1 MAALTGPGGNA
12 SVPQKNAQREA
23 VLTSPLCNPPLSR
36 GKREACG
43 QVPEPEHGLEGVPRP
58 KAAVQKEGEMKRF
71 VTFVAVVALL
81 AGAALA
87 AAAPRSYLIVA
98 RGQGQGSADLNDVVA
113 YAGGTITAKIPEIG
127 VVVASS
133 ENPDFLTLVVKDARV
148 QQAAEDI
155 EVQWINNERA
165 VEASESDLQVTGVNS
180 EPYWGYQW
188 NIRQIHAD
196 LTAAAGDMGW
206 GVKRARVAVLDV
218 GIWKD
223 HPDIKPNLN
232 WGLSTSFV
240 PGEGVVPTVAGF
252 NHGTHVAG
260 IIAAAINGKGV
271 QGVAPLAEIV
281 AVKVLSQSGSG
292 AFSWV
297 IQGIM
302 YASGPTVQ
310 ADVINMSLGAT
321 FDRINAGGG
330 GAGPLIAALNR
341 AINHATAAGTLC
353 VSAGGNEGV
362 NLNSRIW
369 SIPAQSGNGMAVAAT
384 GPYGG
389 TNFDRPASYTNYGQS
404 VVNVA
409 APGGDFADA
418 AYYPY
423 DMVLSPGSATG
434 YYFAAG
440 TSMAA
445 PHVSGVAAL
454 IVGKYGKMK
463 PAQLQAII
471 QNSADDILKPGAD
484 PYSGKGRINALRA
497 VQ

>member
-1 MAALTGPGGNA
+1 MVFV
-12 SVPQKNAQREA
+12 SV
-23 VLTSPLCNPPLSR
+23 L
-36 GKREACG
+36 
-43 QVPEPEHGLEGVPRP
+43 
-58 KAAVQKEGEMKRF
+58 F
-71 VTFVAVVALL
+71 

-87 AAAPRSYLIVA
+87 SGAPTNYLILA
-98 RGQGQGSADLNDVVA
+98 KGHGQGSADLDNLVA
-113 YAGGTITAKIPEIG
+113 RAGGVITAKIPEIG
-127 VVVASS
+127 VVLVSS
-133 ENPDFLTLVVKDARV
+133 FNPNFLAVVTADLRV

-155 EVQWINNERA
+155 EVQWIPREKV
-165 VEASESDLQVTGVNS
+165 VEVSESDLQITGVNS

-196 LTAAAGDMGW
+196 QTALNGDQGW
-206 GVKRARVAVLDV
+206 GVMRARVAVLDT

-223 HPDIKPNLN
+223 HPDINPNLN
-232 WGLSTSFV
+232 WILSTSFV

-260 IIAAAINGKGV
+260 IIAAPINNKGV

-281 AVKVLSQSGSG
+281 AVKVLRQTGSG

-297 IQGIM
+297 ILGIM
-302 YASGPTVQ
+302 YASSPEVQ

-341 AINHATAAGTLC
+341 AITHATAAGTLC
-353 VSAGGNEGV
+353 VSAAGNEGV
-362 NLNSRIW
+362 NLNSRLW
-369 SIPAQSGNGMAVAAT
+369 SIPAQSGNGMAVSAT
-384 GPYGG
+384 GPYGLA
-389 TNFDRPASYTNYGQS
+389 NFDRPASYTNFGQS

-409 APGGDFADA
+409 APGGDDA
-418 AYYPY
+418 YPAPTYYL

-434 YYFAAG
+434 YYFADG

-454 IVGKYGKMK
+454 IVGKYGKMS
-463 PAQLQAII
+463 PARLKAFIEQ
-471 QNSADDILKPGAD
+471 SADDILKPGAD
-484 PYSGKGRINALRA
+484 PYSGKGRINAQEA
-497 VQ
+497 VR

>member
-1 MAALTGPGGNA
+1 
-12 SVPQKNAQREA
+12 
-23 VLTSPLCNPPLSR
+23 
-36 GKREACG
+36 
-43 QVPEPEHGLEGVPRP
+43 
-58 KAAVQKEGEMKRF
+58 MKRF
-71 VTFVAVVALL
+71 VNFVAMVGLL
-81 AGAALA
+81 AGAAVA

-98 RGQGQGSADLNDVVA
+98 RGQGQGSADLENAVA
-113 YAGGTITAKIPEIG
+113 YAGGTITVKIPEIG

-148 QQAAEDI
+148 QEAAEDI

-165 VEASESDLQVTGVNS
+165 VEASQSDLQATGVNS
-180 EPYWGYQW
+180 EPYFHYQW

-196 LTAAAGDMGW
+196 QTAANGDMGW
-206 GVKRARVAVLDV
+206 GVVRARVAVLDA

-223 HPDIKPNLN
+223 HPDISPNLN
-232 WGLSTSFV
+232 WDLSKSFV
-240 PGEGVVPTVAGF
+240 PGEGVVPTVDGF

-260 IIAAAINGKGV
+260 IIAAAINNKGV
-271 QGVAPLAEIV
+271 QGVAPKAEIV

-292 AFSWV
+292 AFSWLV
-297 IQGIM
+297 QGLI
-302 YASGPTVQ
+302 YAASIQ
-310 ADVINMSLGAT
+310 ADVANMSLGAT

-330 GAGPLIAALNR
+330 GAGPLIASLNR
-341 AINHATAAGTLC
+341 AITYATASGVLC
-353 VSAGGNEGV
+353 VSAAGNEGV

-384 GPYGG
+384 GPYCLAD
-389 TNFDRPASYTNYGQS
+389 FDRPASYTNYGQS

-409 APGGDFADA
+409 APGGDFACA
-418 AYYPY
+418 ADYPY
-423 DMVLSPGSATG
+423 DMVISPGSATG

-463 PAQLQAII
+463 PAQLETII
-471 QNSADDILKPGAD
+471 QQTADDILKPGAD
-484 PYSGKGRINALRA
+484 PYSGKGRINAFAAL
-497 VQ
+497 Q

>member
-1 MAALTGPGGNA
+1 MRRGFTVVG
-12 SVPQKNAQREA
+12 
-23 VLTSPLCNPPLSR
+23 VLV
-36 GKREACG
+36 G
-43 QVPEPEHGLEGVPRP
+43 
-58 KAAVQKEGEMKRF
+58 
-71 VTFVAVVALL
+71 LL
-81 AGAALA
+81 AGAVPAS
-87 AAAPRSYLIVA
+87 AAPQSYLIVA
-98 RGQGQGSADLNDVVA
+98 KGQGQGSANLEDAVA
-113 YAGGTITAKIPEIG
+113 FAGGTVTAKIPEIG

-133 ENPDFLTLVVKDARV
+133 DNPYFLALVVKDARV

-155 EVQWINNERA
+155 EVPWINNERA
-165 VEASESDLQVTGVNS
+165 VEATESDLQPSGVNS

-196 LTAAAGDMGW
+196 QTAANGDMGW
-206 GVKRARVAVLDV
+206 GVVRARVAVLDA

-232 WGLSTSFV
+232 WSLSTSFV

-271 QGVAPLAEIV
+271 QGVAPAAEVV
-281 AVKVLSQSGSG
+281 AIKVLRQSGSG
-292 AFSWV
+292 SFSWL
-297 IQGIM
+297 IQGLI
-302 YASGPTVQ
+302 YAASIH
-310 ADVINMSLGAT
+310 ADVANMSLGAT

-330 GAGPLIAALNR
+330 GAGSLIAALNR
-341 AINHATAAGTLC
+341 AITYATASGVLC
-353 VSAGGNEGV
+353 VSAAGNEGM
-362 NLNSRIW
+362 NLNSRLW

-384 GPYGG
+384 GPCGLA
-389 TNFDRPASYTNYGQS
+389 NFDRPASYTNCGQS

-409 APGGDFADA
+409 APGGDFICGTSL
-418 AYYPY
+418 

-463 PAQLQAII
+463 PAELEAII
-471 QNSADDILKPGAD
+471 QHTADDILKPGAD
-484 PYSGKGRINALRA
+484 PFSGQGRINALA
-497 VQ
+497 ALQ

>member
-1 MAALTGPGGNA
+1 MSRFLK
-12 SVPQKNAQREA
+12 VMVVIL
-23 VLTSPLCNPPLSR
+23 VLSA
-36 GKREACG
+36 G
-43 QVPEPEHGLEGVPRP
+43 
-58 KAAVQKEGEMKRF
+58 
-71 VTFVAVVALL
+71 VAL
-81 AGAALA
+81 ASGAA
-87 AAAPRSYLIVA
+87 RNYLIVA
-98 RGQGQGSADLNDVVA
+98 RGQGQGSADLDAVVA
-113 YAGGTITAKIPEIG
+113 SAGGMITAKIPEIG
-127 VVVASS
+127 VVLASS
-133 ENPDFLTLVVKDARV
+133 DNPNFLTLVMKNARV
-148 QQAAEDI
+148 QEAAEDI
-155 EVQWINNERA
+155 EVQWINNEQF
-165 VEASESDLQVTGVNS
+165 VEAAESDLHATGLNS
-180 EPYWGYQW
+180 EPFWGYQW

-196 LTAAAGDMGW
+196 QTALNGDLGW
-206 GVKRARVAVLDV
+206 GVMRARVAVLDS

-232 WGLSTSFV
+232 WDLSKSFV

-260 IIAAAINGKGV
+260 IIAAAINDKGI
-271 QGVAPLAEIV
+271 QGVAPEAEIV

-302 YASGPTVQ
+302 YASGPDVQ

-330 GAGPLIAALNR
+330 GAGPLISSLNR

-353 VSAGGNEGV
+353 VSAAGNEGV

-369 SIPAQSGNGMAVAAT
+369 SIPAQSGNGMAIAAT
-384 GPYGG
+384 GPYGLAD
-389 TNFDRPASYTNYGQS
+389 FDRPASYTNYGQS

-409 APGGDFADA
+409 APGGDFANA
-418 AYYPY
+418 ATYPY

-454 IVGKYGKMK
+454 IVGKYGRLS
-463 PAQLQAII
+463 PARLKAII
-471 QNSADDILKPGAD
+471 QQSADDILKPGAD
-484 PYSGKGRINALRA
+484 PYSGKGRINALVALR
-497 VQ
+497 